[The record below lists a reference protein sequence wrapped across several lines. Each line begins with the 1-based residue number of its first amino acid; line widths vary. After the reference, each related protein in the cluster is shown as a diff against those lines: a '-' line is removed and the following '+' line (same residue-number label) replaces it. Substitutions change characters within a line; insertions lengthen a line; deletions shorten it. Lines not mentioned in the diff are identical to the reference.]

1 MARNSTTRTG
11 WILLGSSFLIAVAP
25 ILLAFIMIPLTCGG
39 FSGANEGNC
48 GAAALPWFLFFTVP
62 AGFISAIAGIVTLTI
77 GYSKKPTVAPQT
89 APIVQSEPTNDEA
102 SPQ

>member
-25 ILLAFIMIPLTCGG
+25 IVLALVLIPLTCGG

-62 AGFISAIAGIVTLTI
+62 AGFISAIAGIVTLAI
-77 GYSKKPTVAPQT
+77 GYSKKPTVAPQAAT
-89 APIVQSEPTNDEA
+89 AVQSEPTNEEA
-102 SPQ
+102 PPQ